1 MADDIEQALKNKIA
15 TLEARIKRVEA
26 IALPMKDDL
35 HRAKSALSAYTGTP
49 VVVAPKGAQASL
61 DAVAHFA
68 RKTTDP
74 SYLKMTMKQLVVA
87 ALREHF
93 PNGATSN
100 QLLSHFLTTWGRND
114 IMRSSLSPQ
123 LSRLKANEGLIELHG
138 KVWTLTSKG
147 RGELE
152 FGPIDVHNENGEP
165 VGSPDA
171 PDATTSGM

>member
-15 TLEARIKRVEA
+15 KLDARIKRVEA
-26 IALPMKDDL
+26 IALPMKDEL
-35 HRAKSALSAYTGTP
+35 FRTKSALSVYLGNP
-49 VVVAPKGAQASL
+49 VVVEPKGNQASL

-68 RKTTDP
+68 RKTANP
-74 SYLKMTMKQLVVA
+74 SFQKMTMKQLVVA
-87 ALREHF
+87 ALKEHF

-100 QLLSHFLTTWGRND
+100 QLLSHFTTVWGRND

-152 FGPIDVHNENGEP
+152 FGPPQGHNENGEP
-165 VGSPDA
+165 LGSPDA